1 MVINNWMTVAC
12 KRKLCP
18 MTSADFLLSS
28 IRLRPRI
35 YIGKDIAL
43 GPGKI
48 DLLEMV
54 GQTRSISAAARALGI
69 PYKKAWLLVDS
80 LNQGFGRPVVDTATG
95 GKGGGGA
102 RLTPLGQELVSRY
115 AALEQRIN
123 AASEAELQA
132 LLALAD

>member
-1 MVINNWMTVAC
+1 
-12 KRKLCP
+12 
-18 MTSADFLLSS
+18 MTSAENPSFS
-28 IRLRPRI
+28 IRIRPRI
-35 YIGKDIAL
+35 YIGKNIAL

-48 DLLEMV
+48 DLLQMV

-102 RLTPLGQELVSRY
+102 RLTPLGQDLVSRY
-115 AALEQRIN
+115 VALEQRIN

-132 LLALAD
+132 LLALAG